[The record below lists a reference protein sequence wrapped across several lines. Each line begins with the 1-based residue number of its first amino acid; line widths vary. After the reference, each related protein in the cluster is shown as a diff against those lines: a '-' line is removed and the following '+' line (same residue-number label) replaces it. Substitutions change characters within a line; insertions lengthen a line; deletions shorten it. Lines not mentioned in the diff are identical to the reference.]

1 MEQRASSLAEVD
13 KLNIIFFGEMDI
25 SSEEKKLR
33 VVMAADFQ
41 KLLLKY
47 YDTVQNI
54 NTLLNNELDGAAAL
68 YAAAAAE
75 FARGYILFFTKYYPQ
90 YLALLGEG
98 NVKGV
103 VSWAYKHSREL
114 AEWIPET
121 GLKGNAPPIYDRILT
136 TSRTEVN
143 AIGNLALM
151 HSAVSKGKTRKRWK
165 TFGDNRVRQT
175 HREASGQTVAI
186 DKPFIIGGSRM
197 MFPCDTSLG
206 ASAAEIVNCRCTV
219 QYL

>member
-1 MEQRASSLAEVD
+1 MIFKREYLLFLA
-13 KLNIIFFGEMDI
+13 
-25 SSEEKKLR
+25 
-33 VVMAADFQ
+33 
-41 KLLLKY
+41 KY
-47 YDTVQNI
+47 YHLYIKLI
-54 NTLLNNELDGAAAL
+54 NGNAAGA
-68 YAAAAAE
+68 
-75 FARGYILFFTKYYPQ
+75 
-90 YLALLGEG
+90 
-98 NVKGV
+98 
-103 VSWAYKHSREL
+103 VSWARKHSIEL
-114 AEWIPET
+114 SEWISET
-121 GLKGNAPPIYDRILT
+121 SIKGNTSSVYDRLLT
-136 TSRTEVN
+136 TARTEVN

-186 DKPFIIGGSRM
+186 DEPFIIGGSRM